1 MSDHVTK
8 QMKKKRERR
17 ERAHLR
23 VRSRVIGTAERPRL
37 SIYKS
42 LKYIYAQVI
51 DDSRGVTLAQASS
64 SDPDVRGTLAGGAA
78 EHEAPKSG
86 KPGEAQAA
94 GETGEAGETAKT
106 GGADGKASKAPGTAS
121 QAAAKLVGEKVAER
135 AKAKGV
141 SKVVFDRGG
150 YIYHGKVKAVAEAAR
165 EKGLLF

>member
-17 ERAHLR
+17 QRAHLR
-23 VRSRVIGTAERPRL
+23 VRNRVRGTEERPRL

-64 SDPDVRGTLAGGAA
+64 ADPDVRGTLSGEAA
-78 EHEAPKSG
+78 EREAPKSG
-86 KPGEAQAA
+86 TAGEGGEAQAA
-94 GETGEAGETAKT
+94 GENGKT
-106 GGADGKASKAPGTAS
+106 SEKASKAPKAPGTAS

>member
-8 QMKKKRERR
+8 QMKKKRARR

-23 VRSRVIGTAERPRL
+23 VRSRVRGTEERPRL
-37 SIYKS
+37 AIYKS

-64 SDPDVRGTLAGGAA
+64 SDPDVRGTLSAGSGAEGGAGEAGGA
-78 EHEAPKSG
+78 EN
-86 KPGEAQAA
+86 A
-94 GETGEAGETAKT
+94 GNTGDKG
-106 GGADGKASKAPGTAS
+106 KAPGTAS

-135 AKAKGV
+135 AKAKGIL
-141 SKVVFDRGG
+141 KVVFDRGG

-165 EKGLLF
+165 EKGLQF